1 MIEKDLGFVL
11 KRHNFRETSLIL
23 TLYTARFGK
32 ISGICKGFYSGK
44 KEFSAHLDTFSL
56 NEFVFYPKRNEIW
69 LISHAD
75 LVSDFFFLRKD
86 LSKMRVAAFLFNVVE
101 KAMPLWD
108 ANYQIFNLIN
118 YCLNL
123 LSKEK
128 EMKVLYLFLIKF
140 LTLSGFK
147 PELDRCIC
155 CENSL
160 QQESLF
166 SISRGGFVCRRCS
179 HRVKDIQVISQQA
192 SRSLAYIQK
201 TDFPLVLR
209 LNPTVACQE
218 DIFYILR
225 EFMSYHFDF
234 SNAAYSSIFK
244 IPQAALK

>member
-11 KRHNFRETSLIL
+11 KRCNFRETSLIL

-44 KEFSAHLDTFSL
+44 REFSAHLDTFSL

-75 LVSDFFFLRKD
+75 LVSDFFFLRKN
-86 LSKMRVAAFLFNVVE
+86 LSKMKVAAFLFNLIE
-101 KAMPLWD
+101 KTMPLWD
-108 ANYQIFNLIN
+108 VNYQIFNLMK

-123 LSKEK
+123 LSQEK
-128 EMKVLYLFLIKF
+128 EIKVLYLFLIKF

-147 PELDRCIC
+147 PELDHCIC
-155 CENSL
+155 CESPL

-166 SISRGGFVCRRCS
+166 SVSRGGFVCRRCS
-179 HRVKDIQVISQQA
+179 YKIKDVQTISRQA

-209 LNPTVACQE
+209 LNPTAACQE

-234 SNAAYSSIFK
+234 GNTAYAGIFK
-244 IPQAALK
+244 IPQPAFK